1 MVAHRRLFLGHMG
14 REAAVITVLPS
25 QSGYATLSLRGGT
38 SD

>member
-1 MVAHRRLFLGHMG
+1 MG

-25 QSGYATLSLRGGT
+25 PAGYATLSLRGGT